1 MGNTARRGEAQQR
14 ARAGLRA
21 SLGRIIVGLQEGAPQ
36 RQAPEEAKA
45 KPIGWQLSL
54 GLLLAALLPIAAT
67 FMYLVLTSITL

>member
-1 MGNTARRGEAQQR
+1 M
-14 ARAGLRA
+14 
-21 SLGRIIVGLQEGAPQ
+21 GLQEGAPQ

-54 GLLLAALLPIAAT
+54 GLLLASLLPIAAT